1 MRRLLLAALLSSSC
15 LSAPVYAQ
23 DADIRLPDMVITA
36 TRVPTLIERI
46 PAGVTI
52 ITRTMIEQ
60 RGYATLAE
68 AMSAVPG
75 ARLVQSG
82 GPGGN
87 ASLFL
92 RGTNSNH
99 VLVLRDGIPI
109 TDPSDPGGAF
119 NFGVDTLADVDRIEV
134 VRGPM
139 SALYGSGAIG
149 GVVNLITKRGAG
161 KPVQTAELG
170 FGWPRALRGSVGAS
184 GSQGMF
190 DYRLGVATQ
199 AERGFDT
206 TPQRQAVYTGARN
219 PYLANTGNLEFGI
232 TPIDGT
238 RAFLAVR
245 ARSAQFNIDS
255 LGFPGYDARLYTG
268 SDDVFHGRAGVTS
281 RLFDDRWET
290 SLIVGQLVS
299 NRHYYQ
305 PLEAADPNFT
315 SSNSRFS
322 GRQTTV
328 QWENTLHVPDWGM
341 ARDTAILFGYQH
353 NATTSRADLTADFG
367 GFAYQNSVRAASR
380 QNAGHI
386 GVQTTLGQRLTLTA
400 DARQEQGSYGGGAFT
415 WRTGGVLAVP
425 EAWSRLKA
433 SVGTGFRAPSLFD
446 LFGIDTS
453 GYVGNRNLRPERSIG
468 WEAGWAIDLPA
479 FGRRDFATL
488 DVTYFENT
496 LRDMIATVFNASFTA
511 ATSQNV
517 NRAKIR
523 GAEIALTARPFSWA
537 EGSLAYTWTDARNR
551 ADNTRLLRRPVDQVS
566 ANLRLTPLPG
576 LTIVPELVY
585 TGSFQ
590 DFIIDDGG
598 FQGGV
603 GRAKPGVIFNLNINY
618 AITPTL
624 TGFVEG
630 RNIGGSRFEPTN
642 GFQTPGARVLAGL
655 RARF

>member
-1 MRRLLLAALLSSSC
+1 MRRMLLAALLCSSA
-15 LSAPVYAQ
+15 LSAAAQ
-23 DADIRLPDMVITA
+23 NAVVSLPDLVVTA
-36 TRVPTLIERI
+36 TRVPTLIEKI
-46 PAGVTI
+46 PAGVTV
-52 ITRTMIEQ
+52 ITRAMIEQ

-99 VLVLRDGIPI
+99 VLVLRDGVPI

-119 NFGVDTLADVDRIEV
+119 NFGVDTLADIDRIEI

-149 GVVNLITKRGAG
+149 GVVNLITKHGAG
-161 KPVQTAELG
+161 KPVQSAEVG

-184 GSQGMF
+184 GSEGMF
-190 DYRLGVATQ
+190 DYRIGVSTQ

-206 TPQRQAVYTGARN
+206 TPQRQSVYTGARN
-219 PYLANTGNLEFGI
+219 PYIANAGSLEFGV

-238 RAFLAVR
+238 RAFVAIR
-245 ARSAQFNIDS
+245 ARSAQFNIDA
-255 LGFPGYDARLYTG
+255 LGFPGYDARRYTG
-268 SDDVFHGRAGVTS
+268 NDDVFHGRVGVTS
-281 RLFDDRWET
+281 RLLDDRWET

-299 NRHYYQ
+299 NRRYYQ
-305 PLEAADPNFT
+305 PLEAADPNAT
-315 SSNSRFS
+315 SSDSRFR
-322 GRQTTV
+322 GQQTTL
-328 QWENTLHVPDWGM
+328 QWENKFNLADWGIV
-341 ARDTAILFGYQH
+341 RDTAILFGYQH
-353 NATTSRADLTADFG
+353 IASTSRADLNADFG
-367 GFAYQNSVRAASR
+367 GFPYQNSVRAAAR
-380 QNAGHI
+380 QDAGHV
-386 GVQTTLGQRLTLTA
+386 GVQTTLANRLTLTA

-415 WRTGGVLAVP
+415 WRTGGVVAVP
-425 EAWSRLKA
+425 EVWSRLKA

-453 GYVGNRNLRPERSIG
+453 GYVGNRNLRPERSVG
-468 WEAGWAIDLPA
+468 WEAGWAVDVPA
-479 FGRRDFATL
+479 FGRRDFVTL
-488 DVTYFENT
+488 DVTYFENRI
-496 LRDMIATVFNASFTA
+496 RDMIATVFNSTFTA
-511 ATSQNV
+511 STTQNV
-517 NRAKIR
+517 NRAKTR
-523 GAEIALTARPFSWA
+523 GAEVALTARPLSWVEA
-537 EGSLAYTWTDARNR
+537 SVAYTWTDARNQ
-551 ADNTRLLRRPVDQVS
+551 ANNTRLLRRPIDQVS
-566 ANLRLTPLPG
+566 ANMRLTPLPG
-576 LTIVPELVY
+576 LTITPEVVY

-590 DFIIDDGG
+590 DFIIDDNG

-603 GRAKPGVIFNLNINY
+603 GRAKPGVIFNLNVSY

-642 GFQTPGARVLAGL
+642 GFQTPGARVLAGV
-655 RARF
+655 RAKF